1 MLLSY
6 QKKRR
11 MFLGTG
17 LKEFRFVDY
26 ARRIL
31 SKTSATAA
39 PDLYVMA
46 PSGVSPIIK
55 ALASE
60 FNVNVHSLEDFIG
73 EDFQGSYTV
82 ADRIQCASS
91 SVFMATKSSFSNS
104 LIPYKS
110 H

>member
-60 FNVNVHSLEDFIG
+60 FNVNVHSYGGVQEIIRSFEGNDHHCLTYSEVFNTWSACPAFGQDFW
-73 EDFQGSYTV
+73 
-82 ADRIQCASS
+82 R
-91 SVFMATKSSFSNS
+91 
-104 LIPYKS
+104 
-110 H
+110 